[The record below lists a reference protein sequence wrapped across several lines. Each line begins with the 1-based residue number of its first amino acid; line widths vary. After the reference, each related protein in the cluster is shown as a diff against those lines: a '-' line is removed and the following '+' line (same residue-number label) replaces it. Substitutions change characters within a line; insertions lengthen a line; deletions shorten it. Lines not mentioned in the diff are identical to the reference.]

1 LRDYL
6 KSQEFSAYFKN
17 ALIQYRIQE
26 NTINKVF
33 SEKSYSQLELPGDVW
48 NNNSK
53 FRNCI
58 LSNTEFK
65 DSKRQLNIILRDYYA
80 SNHNIIGYPEQFDIT
95 FNFVPRMC
103 DLDNCDICP
112 IYKISKSNN
121 FEKVCIND
129 KTKYCPIALIGC
141 NYKNMCIGDCGI

>member
-1 LRDYL
+1 MSIYNQKRAWCSLRDYL

-58 LSNTEFK
+58 LSNTEF
-65 DSKRQLNIILRDYYA
+65 
-80 SNHNIIGYPEQFDIT
+80 IT
-95 FNFVPRMC
+95 GSMFQGKGVLPA
-103 DLDNCDICP
+103 LVSPAIPPPP
-112 IYKISKSNN
+112 I
-121 FEKVCIND
+121 
-129 KTKYCPIALIGC
+129 
-141 NYKNMCIGDCGI
+141 